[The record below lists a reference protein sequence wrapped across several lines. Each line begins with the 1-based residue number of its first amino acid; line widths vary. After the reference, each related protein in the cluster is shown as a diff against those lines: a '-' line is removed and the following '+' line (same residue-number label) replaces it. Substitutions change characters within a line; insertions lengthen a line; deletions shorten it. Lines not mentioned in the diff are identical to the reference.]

1 MKILKYS
8 AISLLVIGALF
19 AAAYFI
25 KTNDK
30 SVIVYDTQKTLI
42 TSIEKK
48 TVVTGKVIP
57 EDEVEIKPQIQ
68 GIIDAIFVEEG
79 DLVKTGD
86 LLAKIKVV
94 PNEQNLNSA
103 EGRLANSRIV
113 LKNADIEYNRNKDLY
128 EKGII
133 SKQDFDNVQLRYN
146 QSKLDVSNA
155 ISDLQII
162 RSGSKGGA
170 ASANT
175 NIRATVPGTVLE
187 IPVEEGFQVIAS
199 NSFNAGTTIATI
211 ADLNKMIFEGKV
223 DEAEVGKL
231 KVGMPLEVSL
241 GAIEDQALQAK
252 LKFIAP
258 KGNEEQGAV
267 QFKIEADLYLN
278 DSIFVRAGYSANA
291 SLVLERKDSV
301 MAISESLLQ
310 FDRKTE
316 EPYVEIEIE
325 DQKFERRDVKIGIS
339 DGVNVEIISGVSKD
353 DKIKVWNKTEP
364 IKKGEDD
371 DSSVEMFIVTFLSSS
386 ISTKAL
392 SPSLILPERTSS
404 AKLSSSKRM
413 TALLKGRAP

>member
-1 MKILKYS
+1 MKILKYIGI
-8 AISLLVIGALF
+8 ALLIFGALF
-19 AAAYFI
+19 AIAFFI
-25 KTNDK
+25 KTNNK
-30 SVIVYDTQKTLI
+30 SAIVYETQTVI
-42 TSIEKK
+42 TTSIERK

-68 GIIDAIFVEEG
+68 GIIETLFVDEG
-79 DLVKTGD
+79 DQVAMGD

-94 PNEQNLNSA
+94 PNEQSLNSA
-103 EGRLANSRIV
+103 EGRLANSRIL
-113 LKNADIEYNRNKDLY
+113 LKNAELEFNRNKDLFD
-128 EKGII
+128 KGII

-146 QSKLDVSNA
+146 QAKQDVSNA
-155 ISDLQII
+155 VSDLQII
-162 RSGSKGGA
+162 RLGSKGGA

-231 KVGMPLEVSL
+231 RVGMPLEVNL
-241 GAIEDQALQAK
+241 GAIEDQALEAK

-267 QFKIEADLYLN
+267 QFIIEADLFLN

-291 SLVLERKDSV
+291 SLILDRKDSV
-301 MAISESLLQ
+301 MAIPESLLQ
-310 FDRKTE
+310 FDKERE
-316 EPYVEIEIE
+316 VPYVEVQIA
-325 DQKFERRDVKIGIS
+325 DQKFERRDIEIGIS
-339 DGVNVEIISGVSKD
+339 DGVNVEVLSGLSEE

-364 IKKGEDD
+364 IKKGDQK
-371 DSSVEMFIVTFLSSS
+371 
-386 ISTKAL
+386 STVN
-392 SPSLILPERTSS
+392 
-404 AKLSSSKRM
+404 
-413 TALLKGRAP
+413 

>member
-1 MKILKYS
+1 MKILKYIGI
-8 AISLLVIGALF
+8 ALLVFGALF
-19 AAAYFI
+19 AAAFFI
-25 KTNDK
+25 KTNNK
-30 SVIVYDTQKTLI
+30 SAIVYDTQTVI
-42 TSIEKK
+42 TTSIERK

-68 GIIDAIFVEEG
+68 GIIEALFVEEG
-79 DLVKTGD
+79 DLVNTGD

-113 LKNADIEYNRNKDLY
+113 LKNAEIELNRNKDLY

-133 SKQDFDNVQLRYN
+133 SKQNFDNVQLRFN
-146 QSKLDVSNA
+146 QSKQDVSNA
-155 ISDLQII
+155 VSDLQII

-231 KVGMPLEVSL
+231 RVGMPLEVNL
-241 GAIEDQALQAK
+241 GAIEDQALEAQ

-267 QFKIEADLYLN
+267 QFIIEADLFLN

-291 SLVLERKDSV
+291 SLVLERKDSI
-301 MAISESLLQ
+301 MAIPEALLQ
-310 FDRKTE
+310 FDRETE
-316 EPYVEIEIE
+316 EPYVEVQTE
-325 DQKFERRDVKIGIS
+325 DQKFERRDVEIGIS
-339 DGVNVEIISGVSKD
+339 DGVNVEIISGLTEED
-353 DKIKVWNKTEP
+353 QIKVWNKTEP
-364 IKKGEDD
+364 IKKGE
-371 DSSVEMFIVTFLSSS
+371 E
-386 ISTKAL
+386 
-392 SPSLILPERTSS
+392 EEES
-404 AKLSSSKRM
+404 A
-413 TALLKGRAP
+413 TENQ

>member
-42 TSIEKK
+42 TSIERK

-68 GIIDAIFVEEG
+68 GIIDVIFVEEG

-113 LKNADIEYNRNKDLY
+113 LKNADIEFNRNKDLY

-291 SLVLERKDSV
+291 SLVLERKDSI

-316 EPYVEIEIE
+316 EPYVEIETE

-364 IKKGEDD
+364 IKKGEED
-371 DSSVEMFIVTFLSSS
+371 DSSVEM
-386 ISTKAL
+386 A
-392 SPSLILPERTSS
+392 EN
-404 AKLSSSKRM
+404 
-413 TALLKGRAP
+413 

>member
-1 MKILKYS
+1 MKILKY
-8 AISLLVIGALF
+8 IGIGLLILGALF
-19 AAAYFI
+19 AAAFFI
-25 KTNDK
+25 KTNNK
-30 SVIVYDTQKTLI
+30 SVIEYDTQTVI
-42 TSIEKK
+42 TTSIEKK

-68 GIIDAIFVEEG
+68 GIIDALFVEEG
-79 DLVKTGD
+79 DQVNTGD

-113 LKNADIEYNRNKDLY
+113 LKNAEIELNRNKDLF

-133 SKQDFDNVQLRYN
+133 SKQNFENVQLRFN
-146 QSKLDVSNA
+146 QAKQDVSNS

-231 KVGMPLEVSL
+231 RVGMPLEVSL
-241 GAIEDQALQAK
+241 GAIEDQALDAR

-267 QFKIEADLYLN
+267 QFIIEADLFLN

-291 SLVLERKDSV
+291 SLVLERKDSI
-301 MAISESLLQ
+301 MAIPEALLQ
-310 FDRKTE
+310 FDRETE
-316 EPYVEIEIE
+316 KPYVEVQVE
-325 DQKFERRDVKIGIS
+325 DQKFERRDIEIGIS
-339 DGVNVEIISGVSKD
+339 DGVNVEVISGLTKED
-353 DKIKVWNKTEP
+353 QIKVWNKTEP
-364 IKKGEDD
+364 IKKGDEEE
-371 DSSVEMFIVTFLSSS
+371 SSTENN
-386 ISTKAL
+386 
-392 SPSLILPERTSS
+392 
-404 AKLSSSKRM
+404 
-413 TALLKGRAP
+413 

>member
-1 MKILKYS
+1 MKILKYTGI
-8 AISLLVIGALF
+8 ALLISGALF

-30 SVIVYDTQKTLI
+30 SAIVYETKTI
-42 TSIEKK
+42 ITTSIEKK
-48 TVVTGKVIP
+48 TVITGKVIP

-68 GIIDAIFVEEG
+68 GIIETLFVEEG
-79 DLVKTGD
+79 DKVNTGD

-94 PNEQNLNSA
+94 PNEQSLNTA
-103 EGRLANSRIV
+103 EGRLANSRII
-113 LKNADIEYNRNKDLY
+113 LKNAEIDFKRNKDLFD
-128 EKGII
+128 KGII
-133 SKQDFDNVQLRYN
+133 SKQDFDNIQLRYN
-146 QSKLDVSNA
+146 QSVQDVSNA

-162 RSGSKGGA
+162 RLGSKGGA

-231 KVGMPLEVSL
+231 VVGMPLDVNL
-241 GAIEDQALQAK
+241 GAIEDQSLEAK

-267 QFKIEADLYLN
+267 QFKIEADLFLN

-291 SLVLERKDSV
+291 SLILERKNNV
-301 MAISESLLQ
+301 MAVEESLLQ
-310 FDRKTE
+310 FDRETE
-316 EPYVEIEIE
+316 KPYVEIQVA
-325 DQKFERRDVKIGIS
+325 DQKFERRDIEIGLS
-339 DGVNVEIISGVSKD
+339 DGVNVEVLSGLTED
-353 DKIKVWNKTEP
+353 DQIKVWNKTEP
-364 IKKGEDD
+364 IKKGDEED
-371 DSSVEMFIVTFLSSS
+371 EGGFL
-386 ISTKAL
+386 
-392 SPSLILPERTSS
+392 
-404 AKLSSSKRM
+404 
-413 TALLKGRAP
+413 

>member
-1 MKILKYS
+1 MKILKYIGI
-8 AISLLVIGALF
+8 ALLIFGALF
-19 AAAYFI
+19 AAAFFI
-25 KTNDK
+25 KTNNK
-30 SVIVYDTQKTLI
+30 SAIVYDTQTAI
-42 TSIEKK
+42 TTSIERK

-68 GIIDAIFVEEG
+68 GIIESLFVEEG
-79 DLVKTGD
+79 DQVNTGD

-113 LKNADIEYNRNKDLY
+113 LKNAEIEFNRNKDLY

-133 SKQDFDNVQLRYN
+133 SKQDFDNVQLRFN
-146 QSKLDVSNA
+146 QAKQDVSNA
-155 ISDLQII
+155 VSDLQII

-231 KVGMPLEVSL
+231 RVGMPLEVNL
-241 GAIEDQALQAK
+241 GAIEDQALEAQ

-267 QFKIEADLYLN
+267 QFIIEADLFLN

-291 SLVLERKDSV
+291 SLVLERKDSI
-301 MAISESLLQ
+301 MAIPEALLQ
-310 FDRKTE
+310 FDRETE
-316 EPYVEIEIE
+316 KPFVEVQIE
-325 DQKFERRDVKIGIS
+325 DQKFERRDIEIGIS
-339 DGVNVEIISGVSKD
+339 DGVNVEIISGLTKED
-353 DKIKVWNKTEP
+353 QIKVWNKTEP
-364 IKKGEDD
+364 IKKGDE
-371 DSSVEMFIVTFLSSS
+371 ET
-386 ISTKAL
+386 
-392 SPSLILPERTSS
+392 ENN
-404 AKLSSSKRM
+404 
-413 TALLKGRAP
+413 

>member
-1 MKILKYS
+1 MKILKYIGI
-8 AISLLVIGALF
+8 ALLIGGVLF

-25 KTNDK
+25 KTNSK
-30 SVIVYDTQKTLI
+30 SAIEYETQTAII
-42 TSIEKK
+42 TSIENK

-68 GIIDAIFVEEG
+68 GIIETLFVEEG
-79 DLVKTGD
+79 DQVNTGD

-94 PNEQNLNSA
+94 PNEQSLNTA
-103 EGRLANSRIV
+103 EGRLANSKIV
-113 LKNADIEYNRNKDLY
+113 LKNAEIDFKRNKDLFD
-128 EKGII
+128 KGII
-133 SKQDFDNVQLRYN
+133 SKQDFDNIQLRYN
-146 QSKLDVSNA
+146 QSKQDVSNA

-162 RSGSKGGA
+162 RLGSKGGA

-231 KVGMPLEVSL
+231 IVGMPLEVNL
-241 GAIEDQALQAK
+241 GAIEDQSLEAK

-267 QFKIEADLYLN
+267 QFIIEADLFIN

-291 SLVLERKDSV
+291 SLILERKENV

-310 FDRKTE
+310 FDRETE
-316 EPYVEIEIE
+316 IPYVEVQVA
-325 DQKFERRDVKIGIS
+325 DQKFERRDIEIGLS
-339 DGVNVEIISGVSKD
+339 DGVNVEVLSGLSQED
-353 DKIKVWNKTEP
+353 LIKVWNKTEP
-364 IKKGEDD
+364 IKKGDD
-371 DSSVEMFIVTFLSSS
+371 DEDGNRRRRN
-386 ISTKAL
+386 
-392 SPSLILPERTSS
+392 E
-404 AKLSSSKRM
+404 
-413 TALLKGRAP
+413 

>member
-1 MKILKYS
+1 MKILKYIGI
-8 AISLLVIGALF
+8 ALLVFGALF
-19 AAAYFI
+19 AAAFFI
-25 KTNDK
+25 KTNNK
-30 SVIVYDTQKTLI
+30 SAIVYDTQTAI
-42 TSIEKK
+42 TTSIERK

-68 GIIDAIFVEEG
+68 GIIEALFVEEG
-79 DLVKTGD
+79 DLVNTGD

-113 LKNADIEYNRNKDLY
+113 LKNAEVELNRNKDLY

-133 SKQDFDNVQLRYN
+133 SKQNFDNVQLRFN
-146 QSKLDVSNA
+146 QSKQDVSNA
-155 ISDLQII
+155 VSDLQII

-231 KVGMPLEVSL
+231 RVGMPLEVNL
-241 GAIEDQALQAK
+241 GAIEDQALEAQ

-267 QFKIEADLYLN
+267 QFIIEADLFLN

-291 SLVLERKDSV
+291 SLVLERKDSI
-301 MAISESLLQ
+301 MAIPEALLQ
-310 FDRKTE
+310 FDRETE
-316 EPYVEIEIE
+316 EPYVEVQTE
-325 DQKFERRDVKIGIS
+325 DQKFERRDVEIGIS
-339 DGVNVEIISGVSKD
+339 DGVNVEIISGLTKED
-353 DKIKVWNKTEP
+353 QIKVWNKTEP
-364 IKKGEDD
+364 IKKGE
-371 DSSVEMFIVTFLSSS
+371 E
-386 ISTKAL
+386 
-392 SPSLILPERTSS
+392 EES
-404 AKLSSSKRM
+404 A
-413 TALLKGRAP
+413 TENQ

>member
-1 MKILKYS
+1 MKILKYIGI
-8 AISLLVIGALF
+8 ALLIGGVLF

-25 KTNDK
+25 KTNSK
-30 SVIVYDTQKTLI
+30 SAIEYETQTAII
-42 TSIEKK
+42 TSIENK

-68 GIIDAIFVEEG
+68 GIIETLFVEEG
-79 DLVKTGD
+79 DQVNTGD

-94 PNEQNLNSA
+94 PNEQSLNTA
-103 EGRLANSRIV
+103 EGRLANSKIV
-113 LKNADIEYNRNKDLY
+113 LKNAEIDFKRNKDLFD
-128 EKGII
+128 KGII
-133 SKQDFDNVQLRYN
+133 SKQDFDNIQLRYN
-146 QSKLDVSNA
+146 QSKQDVSNA

-162 RSGSKGGA
+162 RLGSKGGA

-231 KVGMPLEVSL
+231 IVGMPLEVNL
-241 GAIEDQALQAK
+241 GAIEDQSLEAK

-267 QFKIEADLYLN
+267 QFIIEADLFIN

-291 SLVLERKDSV
+291 SLILERKENV

-310 FDRKTE
+310 FDRETE
-316 EPYVEIEIE
+316 IPYVEVQVA
-325 DQKFERRDVKIGIS
+325 DQKFERRDIEIGLS
-339 DGVNVEIISGVSKD
+339 DGVNVEVLSGLSQED
-353 DKIKVWNKTEP
+353 LIKVWNKTEP
-364 IKKGEDD
+364 IKKGDD
-371 DSSVEMFIVTFLSSS
+371 DEDGNFIN
-386 ISTKAL
+386 
-392 SPSLILPERTSS
+392 
-404 AKLSSSKRM
+404 
-413 TALLKGRAP
+413 

>member
-1 MKILKYS
+1 MKILKYIGITLL
-8 AISLLVIGALF
+8 ISGALF

-30 SVIVYDTQKTLI
+30 SAIIYETKTI
-42 TSIEKK
+42 INTSIEKK
-48 TVVTGKVIP
+48 TVITGKVIP

-68 GIIDAIFVEEG
+68 GIIDALFVEEG
-79 DLVKTGD
+79 DKVKTGD

-94 PNEQNLNSA
+94 PNEQNLNAA
-103 EGRLANSRIV
+103 EGRVANSKIV
-113 LKNADIEYNRNKDLY
+113 LKNAQIEFRRNKNLFD
-128 EKGII
+128 KGII

-155 ISDLQII
+155 VSDLQII
-162 RSGSKGGA
+162 RLGSKGGA

-231 KVGMPLEVSL
+231 IVGMPLEVNL
-241 GAIEDQALQAK
+241 GAIEDQSLEAK

-267 QFKIEADLYLN
+267 QFKIEADLFLN

-291 SLVLERKDSV
+291 SLIIERKDNV
-301 MAISESLLQ
+301 MAVEESLLQ
-310 FDRKTE
+310 FDRETE
-316 EPYVEIEIE
+316 KPYVEIQIG
-325 DQKFERRDVKIGIS
+325 DQKFERRDIEIGLS
-339 DGVNVEIISGVSKD
+339 DGVNVEVISGLTEED
-353 DKIKVWNKTEP
+353 QIKVWNKTEP
-364 IKKGEDD
+364 IKNG
-371 DSSVEMFIVTFLSSS
+371 
-386 ISTKAL
+386 ISDEEELAD
-392 SPSLILPERTSS
+392 
-404 AKLSSSKRM
+404 
-413 TALLKGRAP
+413 